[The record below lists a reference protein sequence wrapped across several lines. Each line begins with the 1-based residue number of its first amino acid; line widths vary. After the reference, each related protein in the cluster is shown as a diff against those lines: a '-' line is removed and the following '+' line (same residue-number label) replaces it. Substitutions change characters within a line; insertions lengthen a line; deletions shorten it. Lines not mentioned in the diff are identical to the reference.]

1 MTWLTTSG
9 HERGD
14 WMSGRDDK
22 LKGTLDEAKGKAK
35 QAWGDLTDN
44 EETRAEG
51 QTDEAKG
58 KGRQS
63 LGNLKDAADDVKKA
77 VGRDKP

>member
-1 MTWLTTSG
+1 
-9 HERGD
+9 
-14 WMSGRDDK
+14 MSGRDDK

-44 EETRAEG
+44 EETRSEG
-51 QTDEAKG
+51 QVDEIKG

-63 LGNLKDAADDVKKA
+63 LGNLKDAGDDLKKA
-77 VGRDKP
+77 VDRDPR